1 VLSTHVVGFATV
13 SVSVS
18 LCQSEQERDFE
29 EHEGTIGKAGEKG
42 DHASP
47 GRHPMARGVDFFP
60 ILIFLINI

>member
-47 GRHPMARGVDFFP
+47 GRHPTWLVA
-60 ILIFLINI
+60 LIFFLF

>member
-1 VLSTHVVGFATV
+1 VLSTHVVGFAT
-13 SVSVS
+13 VSVS

-29 EHEGTIGKAGEKG
+29 EQEGRIGKAGGKG

-47 GRHPMARGVDFFP
+47 GRHPRGVDFFP